1 MNTTPVVKNL
11 IDEQLE
17 EIERGLAIIAHGI
30 PFYQVIGK
38 SPDFKVC
45 DLPVKLSTTQKGSR
59 IAVRVRH
66 A

>member
-1 MNTTPVVKNL
+1 MSTMPIVKSL

-45 DLPVKLSTTQKGSR
+45 DLTFKLSATQKGNR
-59 IAVRVRH
+59 IAVRARP
-66 A
+66 

>member
-1 MNTTPVVKNL
+1 MNTTPIVKSL

-45 DLPVKLSTTQKGSR
+45 DLKVRLSTTQKGNK
-59 IAVRVRH
+59 IAVRARP
-66 A
+66 